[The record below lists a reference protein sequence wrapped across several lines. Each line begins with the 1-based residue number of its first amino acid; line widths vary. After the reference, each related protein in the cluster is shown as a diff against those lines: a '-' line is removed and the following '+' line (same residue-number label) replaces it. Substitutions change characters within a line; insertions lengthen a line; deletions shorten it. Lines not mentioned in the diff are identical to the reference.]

1 MLSLSKRVKKNGQC
15 QWQATIRVPG
25 QKTVS
30 KTFGTWQAARDFG
43 EGVDHELRALVAKAA
58 EPALPPDLL
67 AEDLGEIVVAFAKSK
82 WASKRHPGFAPT
94 VAKHVSG
101 HKVGDVRLR
110 WIDEYINKMRELPSK
125 RGAPFSH
132 NSIFSH
138 LCLMSA
144 AIDWRAA
151 QLDVQPPVFP
161 HFSQLF
167 PEGYDIPRHRRLAP
181 EEERALIQR
190 LCRQRNEEGRFLCL
204 LVLLAIE
211 TAARLQELVFAKW
224 GEFHFFK
231 DKEGKDKG
239 VWLMPAGHTK
249 TKKKRKV
256 PLSEKARRILRALR
270 RLQPDDAL
278 PMFIALGTPHQV
290 SGRFAVHAKRA
301 GLVDFRFHDLRH
313 EGVTRLLLLNP
324 NQAYK
329 VMRVVGHSDM
339 STFNEYVNFEN
350 EDLLD
355 LVD

>member
-25 QKTVS
+25 QNSVS
-30 KTFGTWQAARDFG
+30 KTFETWQAARDFG
-43 EGVDHELRALVAKAA
+43 EGVDRELRALAAKAA

-67 AEDLGEIVVAFAKSK
+67 AEDLGEIVAAFAKTK

-101 HKVGDVRLR
+101 HKVGNVRLR
-110 WIDEYINKMRELPSK
+110 WIDGYINKMRELPSK
-125 RGAPFSH
+125 RGAPFSY

-151 QLDVQPPVFP
+151 QLDVQAPVFP
-161 HFSQLF
+161 HFSRLF

-181 EEERALIQR
+181 KEERALIQH
-190 LCRQRNEEGRFLCL
+190 LCGMRSEEGRFLCL

-211 TAARLQELVFAKW
+211 TAARLQELMFAKW
-224 GEFHFFK
+224 EEFHFFK

-239 VWLMPAGHTK
+239 TWLMPAGHTK

-278 PMFIALGTPHQV
+278 PMFIALGTPRQV
-290 SGRFAVHAKRA
+290 SKRFAVHAKRA

-324 NQAYK
+324 GKAYK
-329 VMRVVGHSDM
+329 VMRAVGHSDM
-339 STFNEYVNFEN
+339 STFNEYVNFES